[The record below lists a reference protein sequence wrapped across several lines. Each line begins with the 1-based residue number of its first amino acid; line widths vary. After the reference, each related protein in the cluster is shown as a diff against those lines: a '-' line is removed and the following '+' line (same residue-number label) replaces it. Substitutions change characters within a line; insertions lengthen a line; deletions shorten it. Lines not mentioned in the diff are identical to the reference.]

1 MKAQAQRLWKSPKA
15 ITALR
20 RLPTFW
26 RAKFDATPR
35 GRLIS
40 SDHPLTLEAGTQLG
54 PYRILAPLGAGGM
67 GEVYRA
73 RDTKLDRD
81 IALKILPPDV
91 ASVET
96 LRRFEK
102 EARAASSLNHPNIV
116 AIYDVGRFESIAY
129 IAMELIE
136 GQTLRGVMSEPMPLK
151 EA

>member
-1 MKAQAQRLWKSPKA
+1 
-15 ITALR
+15 
-20 RLPTFW
+20 
-26 RAKFDATPR
+26 
-35 GRLIS
+35 
-40 SDHPLTLEAGTQLG
+40 AGTQLG

-73 RDTKLDRD
+73 RDEKLERD

-116 AIYDVGRFESIAY
+116 AIYDVGRHESIAY

-136 GQTLRGVMSEPMPLK
+136 GQPLRGVMGEAMPLK
-151 EA
+151 ETLRVAAKIADVLAAAHERGVTHRDLKAENVRISRE

>member
-1 MKAQAQRLWKSPKA
+1 MKMYRSIAWPLFGGGGKTAASSRPGRALWRSPKG

-26 RAKFDATPR
+26 R
-35 GRLIS
+35 GRFEEPSREALVS
-40 SDHPLTLEAGTQLG
+40 SINPLTLEAGTLLG
-54 PYRILAPLGAGGM
+54 PYRVLAPIGAGGM

-96 LRRFEK
+96 MRRFEK
-102 EARAASSLNHPNIV
+102 E
-116 AIYDVGRFESIAY
+116 
-129 IAMELIE
+129 
-136 GQTLRGVMSEPMPLK
+136 
-151 EA
+151 